1 MGMDVIYE
9 IYKKIKNME
18 IRGAGRIGRAAAK
31 ALKNYAKSIA
41 DLEDNKFK
49 NKMIDAGNILKSAR
63 PTAVSLPNAVK
74 YVLNGLN
81 DKNPKEAVINKA
93 DEFIKSS
100 LEATKKIGEIGSNRI
115 KDGYTI
121 LTHCNSEAALN
132 IIKTAYRNGKN
143 IKVICTETRPRN
155 QGYLTAKDL
164 ADEGIDTTLIVDS
177 AVRYFIKEVDLV
189 VVGADAITSNGCLVN
204 KIGTSQIALI
214 AHERRVPF
222 LTAAETY
229 KFHPKTIVGELIDI
243 EERSPNEIHIF
254 EEEYT
259 DKIKLRNPA
268 FDITPAQYIDGIITE
283 IGIIPPQGAWYIIE
297 KYFGDL
303 FNEYEKMKKNEKL

>member
-1 MGMDVIYE
+1 MDVIYE